1 MNRRR
6 GHSFWVD
13 FIRREIYVW
22 YTKMLKVAKD
32 DIFETL
38 KRRILTGELS
48 SDTPLKER
56 NLAEEFGISRTPVRE
71 ALRQLV
77 SEKLVRIV
85 PNMGA
90 FVGSF
95 SWKDATE
102 IFAVRKVL
110 EAYAAQLAT
119 GRLMPAQIFYLEK
132 VLKRS
137 QTALK
142 KGDASA
148 YMKCDEDFHACLNEN
163 CGNQHLTEMIRN
175 VIDKTKLIRLRRSLF
190 QNEESIRLSLKEH
203 KAILSC
209 LIAKDSSGAGRL
221 VWQHGQRFYAQ
232 ILQIELPP
240 AIVQET

>member
-1 MNRRR
+1 
-6 GHSFWVD
+6 
-13 FIRREIYVW
+13 
-22 YTKMLKVAKD
+22 MLKVAKD
-32 DIFETL
+32 DIFQTL
-38 KRRILTGELS
+38 KYRILSGELS

-56 NLAEEFGISRTPVRE
+56 DLAEEFGISRTPVRE

-110 EAYAAQLAT
+110 ETYAAQLT
-119 GRLMPAQIFYLEK
+119 TDRLTPAQIHHLDK
-132 VLKRS
+132 VLLKS
-137 QTALK
+137 QTAMK
-142 KGDASA
+142 KGDAGA
-148 YMKCDEDFHACLNEN
+148 YMKCDEDFHACLNEH

-175 VIDKTKLIRLRRSLF
+175 VNDKTKLIRLRLSVF

-203 KAILSC
+203 QAILSC
-209 LIAKDSSGAGRL
+209 LKAKDPAGAGRL

-232 ILQIELPP
+232 ILQIDSPP
-240 AIVQET
+240 AFLQEY